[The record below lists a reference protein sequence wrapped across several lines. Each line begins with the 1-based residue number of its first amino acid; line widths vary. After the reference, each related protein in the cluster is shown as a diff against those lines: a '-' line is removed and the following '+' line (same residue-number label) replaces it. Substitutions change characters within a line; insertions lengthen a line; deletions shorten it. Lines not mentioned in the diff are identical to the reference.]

1 MKKIVRKHQSAL
13 HHGGRIGAL
22 RIRSFSVVSLC
33 LLCFSCPLAWA
44 QQLAISAATLHTVS
58 SSGTIQDGVV
68 LIENGKITQ
77 VGSAADITVP
87 DGYER
92 LTSDTV
98 TPGFID
104 AHSVVGLAGWYNVLA
119 DQDQDET
126 TAPNQ
131 AELRAIDGFN
141 PSEPLLAYLLQH
153 GVTVIQ
159 AGPGRSNPIG
169 GQAGIFKTHGSTVEA
184 MTLRFPSA
192 MIFTLGEVPKKTYG
206 ERKQTPMTRMGTAA
220 LIRQALIGAQSYAK
234 QWQDY
239 ASSVDSASADE
250 VSGDEASEHQA
261 SADEVSADEVSVDEV
276 SVDEVS
282 VDEVSKDKDHKA
294 PDRDLKK
301 EALAAVVQ
309 GELPALFTVH
319 REDDILT
326 ALRIA
331 KEFNLTLLLD
341 AATEGY
347 LVAPE
352 IQQAGV
358 PVIVHPSMQRISS
371 LETSNTSLE
380 NAAILADAGIR
391 IALQSGFESYVPKTR
406 IVLFEAAIAMVNGLG
421 FERALRA
428 ITLDAAQ
435 ILGIDAR
442 VGSLEP
448 GKDADLVLFD
458 GDPFEYTSHIQTVI
472 LNGQVVYQRRLVSP

>member
-1 MKKIVRKHQSAL
+1 MKKIVRKRQSAL
-13 HHGGRIGAL
+13 HYWGRIGVL
-22 RIRSFSVVSLC
+22 RLHSFSVVSLF
-33 LLCFSCPLAWA
+33 LLGFSCPLAWA

-58 SSGTIQDGVV
+58 SSGTIQDSVV

-77 VGSAADITVP
+77 IGSAADITVP
-87 DGYER
+87 DGYTR

-169 GQAGIFKTHGSTVEA
+169 GQAGIFKTHGSTMEA

-206 ERKQTPMTRMGTAA
+206 ERKQAPMTRMGTAA
-220 LIRQALIGAQSYAK
+220 LIRQALLGAQSYAK

-239 ASSVDSASADE
+239 ASSADEASADE

-261 SADEVSADEVSVDEV
+261 SVDEVSADEVSADEVSEN
-276 SVDEVS
+276 
-282 VDEVSKDKDHKA
+282 KDHKA

-331 KEFNLTLLLD
+331 KEFNLTLVLD

-406 IVLFEAAIAMVNGLG
+406 IILFEAAIAMVNGLG

-442 VGSLEP
+442 VGSLEAE
-448 GKDADLVLFD
+448 KDADLVLFD
-458 GDPFEYTSHIQTVI
+458 GDPFEYTSHIQMVI
-472 LNGQVVYQRRLVSP
+472 LNGQVVYQQPPVSP

>member
-1 MKKIVRKHQSAL
+1 MKKIVRKKQPPMRHW
-13 HHGGRIGAL
+13 GRIGVL
-22 RIRSFSVVSLC
+22 RIHSFLVVSLF

-58 SSGTIQDGVV
+58 SSGTIQDGIV
-68 LIENGKITQ
+68 LIANGKITQ
-77 VGSAADITVP
+77 IGPAADITVP

-92 LTSDTV
+92 LTTDTV

-141 PSEPLLAYLLQH
+141 PSEPLLSYLLRH

-169 GQAGIFKTHGSTVEA
+169 GQAGIFKTHGSTVET

-206 ERKQTPMTRMGTAA
+206 ERKQTPMTRMGTSA
-220 LIRQALIGAQSYAK
+220 LIRQALLDAQSYAK

-239 ASSVDSASADE
+239 TSSVDEGSTDDA
-250 VSGDEASEHQA
+250 
-261 SADEVSADEVSVDEV
+261 
-276 SVDEVS
+276 
-282 VDEVSKDKDHKA
+282 SKDKDHKA

-301 EALAAVVQ
+301 EALATVVQ

-347 LVAPE
+347 LIVPE

-358 PVIVHPSMQRISS
+358 AVIVHPSMQRISS

-442 VGSLEP
+442 VGSLEA

-472 LNGQVVYQRRLVSP
+472 LNGQVVYQRPLVSP

>member
-1 MKKIVRKHQSAL
+1 MKKIVRKQQSAV
-13 HHGGRIGAL
+13 HHWGRIGAL
-22 RIRSFSVVSLC
+22 RIHSFSVVSLF
-33 LLCFSCPLAWA
+33 LLGFSCPLAWA
-44 QQLAISAATLHTVS
+44 QQLAISATTLHTVS
-58 SSGTIQDGVV
+58 SSGRIQDGVV

-77 VGSAADITVP
+77 IGSAADITVP

-92 LTSDTV
+92 LTSDTI

-126 TAPNQ
+126 TAPNH

-184 MTLRFPSA
+184 MTIRFPSA
-192 MIFTLGEVPKKTYG
+192 MIFTLGEVPKRTYG

-220 LIRQALIGAQSYAK
+220 LIRQALLGAQSYAK

-239 ASSVDSASADE
+239 VSSADE
-250 VSGDEASEHQA
+250 ASAQEASANDTLE
-261 SADEVSADEVSVDEV
+261 
-276 SVDEVS
+276 
-282 VDEVSKDKDHKA
+282 DKDHKA

-301 EALAAVVQ
+301 EALAAVVR

-341 AATEGY
+341 ATTEGY
-347 LVAPE
+347 LVVPE

-442 VGSLEP
+442 VGSLEA

-472 LNGQVVYQRRLVSP
+472 LNGQVVYQRPLASP

>member
-1 MKKIVRKHQSAL
+1 MKQIVRKQQSTL
-13 HHGGRIGAL
+13 NHWGRIGVL
-22 RIRSFSVVSLC
+22 FIHSFSAVSLC
-33 LLCFSCPLAWA
+33 LFCFSCPLAWA

-68 LIENGKITQ
+68 LMETGKITQ
-77 VGSAADITVP
+77 IGSAADIAVP

-92 LTSDTV
+92 LTSDTI

-126 TAPNQ
+126 TEPNQ

-220 LIRQALIGAQSYAK
+220 LIRQALLGAQSYAK

-239 ASSVDSASADE
+239 ASSAD
-250 VSGDEASEHQA
+250 DTSE
-261 SADEVSADEVSVDEV
+261 
-276 SVDEVS
+276 
-282 VDEVSKDKDHKA
+282 DKDHKA

-442 VGSLEP
+442 VGSLEA

-472 LNGQVVYQRRLVSP
+472 LNGQVVYQRPLVSP

>member
-1 MKKIVRKHQSAL
+1 MKKIVRKQQSAL
-13 HHGGRIGAL
+13 HHWRRIGAL
-22 RIRSFSVVSLC
+22 RIHSFSVVSLF
-33 LLCFSCPLAWA
+33 LLGFSCPLAWA
-44 QQLAISAATLHTVS
+44 QQLAISATTLHTVS

-77 VGSAADITVP
+77 IGSAADITVP

-92 LTSDTV
+92 LTSDTI

-184 MTLRFPSA
+184 MTIRFPSA

-220 LIRQALIGAQSYAK
+220 LIRQALLGAQSYAK

-239 ASSVDSASADE
+239 VSSTDE
-250 VSGDEASEHQA
+250 T

-282 VDEVSKDKDHKA
+282 EDKDHKA

-347 LVAPE
+347 LVVPE

-472 LNGQVVYQRRLVSP
+472 LNGQVVYQRPLVSP

>member
-1 MKKIVRKHQSAL
+1 M
-13 HHGGRIGAL
+13 
-22 RIRSFSVVSLC
+22 
-33 LLCFSCPLAWA
+33 
-44 QQLAISAATLHTVS
+44 
-58 SSGTIQDGVV
+58 
-68 LIENGKITQ
+68 
-77 VGSAADITVP
+77 
-87 DGYER
+87 
-92 LTSDTV
+92 
-98 TPGFID
+98 
-104 AHSVVGLAGWYNVLA
+104 VGLAGWYNVLA

-126 TAPNQ
+126 TGPNQ

-220 LIRQALIGAQSYAK
+220 LIRQALLGAQSYAK

-239 ASSVDSASADE
+239 ASSAD
-250 VSGDEASEHQA
+250 DTSE
-261 SADEVSADEVSVDEV
+261 
-276 SVDEVS
+276 
-282 VDEVSKDKDHKA
+282 DKDHKA

-442 VGSLEP
+442 VGSLEA

-472 LNGQVVYQRRLVSP
+472 LNGQVVYQRPLVSP